1 MNEQASIILVKV
13 GKVNKSQ
20 ILLYCTRQILL
31 EIWHFS
37 PLTLIVTMAV
47 WSIMIMK
54 THSTYKDW
62 PKRKQLF
69 SFLKER

>member
-47 WSIMIMK
+47 MTMK